1 MMLILCGGQM
11 ADSIMTYLLALD
23 NFGKYA
29 NEDRAIELV
38 QRYSH
43 QIESDLQ
50 MFLDKFPAGT
60 RVGDLIRQVVDDE
73 KGI

>member
-1 MMLILCGGQM
+1 M
-11 ADSIMTYLLALD
+11 ADSIMTYLLTLE

-29 NEDRAIELV
+29 NEDRAVELV

-43 QIESDLQ
+43 QIKSDLQ

-60 RVGDLIRQVVDDE
+60 RVGDLIRREINNV
-73 KGI
+73 